1 MKRTLALLLL
11 ASVFASRP
19 YTVEAL
25 DADIAPHVEPAL
37 TKHFIALCFIPNQ
50 YNRIE
55 TQSLR
60 LDEKTGAFVFKL
72 RIAKRTEN
80 WDDSDT
86 PSFIT
91 IYDDYTFEGVVRSA
105 NLKGGVLTLTIDG
118 RSTLKAESLTFYGR
132 EKDSYISTLAF
143 KDAVVYDTSREAR
156 EDDSALYFVGTRRR
170 FTEEDL
176 GGLSVDELGYL
187 RNEFFARRGFIFKTD
202 KMRSYFA
209 AKPWYEA
216 SAAAVTLPAVESGNV
231 EFIRGLE
238 KRMAF
243 GNNPSDIER
252 INSLYAVAQRRL
264 LTNDDLK
271 GLSPFELPYLRNT
284 FYARKGLVFYL
295 LQYRD
300 YFERQDW
307 YEGRLKNVDHLLS
320 AMDKENI
327 LVIQGL
333 EGK

>member
-1 MKRTLALLLL
+1 
-11 ASVFASRP
+11 
-19 YTVEAL
+19 
-25 DADIAPHVEPAL
+25 
-37 TKHFIALCFIPNQ
+37 
-50 YNRIE
+50 
-55 TQSLR
+55 
-60 LDEKTGAFVFKL
+60 
-72 RIAKRTEN
+72 
-80 WDDSDT
+80 
-86 PSFIT
+86 
-91 IYDDYTFEGVVRSA
+91 
-105 NLKGGVLTLTIDG
+105 
-118 RSTLKAESLTFYGR
+118 
-132 EKDSYISTLAF
+132 
-143 KDAVVYDTSREAR
+143 
-156 EDDSALYFVGTRRR
+156 
-170 FTEEDL
+170 
-176 GGLSVDELGYL
+176 
-187 RNEFFARRGFIFKTD
+187 
-202 KMRSYFA
+202 
-209 AKPWYEA
+209 
-216 SAAAVTLPAVESGNV
+216 
-231 EFIRGLE
+231 
-238 KRMAF
+238 MAF